1 MKTKNSSNTK
11 NKILKSALSL
21 FSNKGYHSTN
31 VDEIVENANT
41 SKGAFYFHFPG
52 KRDLV
57 IKLVEE
63 LSDQL
68 IKKIE
73 NKCKGDSFEE
83 IFKSSL
89 REGFRILEK
98 YRELTKFVFIETI
111 SLGPQFEEQR
121 FVLRKKLEKLF
132 GEMLSSQEINESE
145 KYIIIIILVGS
156 ITEFVI
162 DSIVNDKSL
171 TELSDEFIE
180 KLLKL
185 TKSN

>member
-1 MKTKNSSNTK
+1 MKTKKSSNTK

-68 IKKIE
+68 VKKIE
-73 NKCKGDSFEE
+73 HKAKGSNFEE
-83 IFKSSL
+83 IFKSAL
-89 REGFRILEK
+89 KEGFRILEK
-98 YRELTKFVFIETI
+98 YKELTKFVFIETF
-111 SLGPQFEEQR
+111 SLGPQFEEER
-121 FVLRKKLEKLF
+121 FVIRKKLEKLF
-132 GEMLSSQEINESE
+132 YNMLSDQEMAENE
-145 KYIIIIILVGS
+145 KHILITIIVGS
-156 ITEFVI
+156 ITELVI

-171 TELSDEFIE
+171 LDLSDMFIE

-185 TKSN
+185 IKK